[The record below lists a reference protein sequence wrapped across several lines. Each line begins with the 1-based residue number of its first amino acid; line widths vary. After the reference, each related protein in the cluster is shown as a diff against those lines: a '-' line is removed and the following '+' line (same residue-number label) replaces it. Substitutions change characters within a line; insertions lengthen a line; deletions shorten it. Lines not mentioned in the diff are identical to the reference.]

1 MKYFSILIFLIAF
14 QVAFSQESA
23 DIIEPEHIKT
33 VTLRSTNS
41 NKYAPIISLG
51 ESFLISFDDL
61 EADQKDYF
69 YKIEHFNFEWEPS
82 GISDREFI
90 AGYDQDRIRY
100 FENSFNTLQFFTHYK
115 VSFPNKNTK
124 IIISGNYK
132 ISILNDDDEILFTR
146 RFIVYEPKVNV
157 GVSVHRS
164 RDVSESDTKQTVQ
177 FIINHPNL
185 LINNPKQEIK
195 TVLLQN
201 NDWNTAITDLE
212 PQYYRGTQMLYKYI
226 DRTTFWA
233 GNEFHNFDSKSV
245 RNSTL
250 TIARVESGPE
260 LYHTILYT
268 NEERIDRPYTLYPD
282 INGNYVIRNIRGED
296 DAIDSDYTWVFFTLE
311 SLEDLEGKRIYVNG
325 SFNNWRFDSSNEMIY
340 NKNIGLYETKLLLK
354 QGFYNYQYIT
364 INQSDVISN
373 HDIDGSFYQTE
384 NEYSVLV
391 YYKKFGSRYDSI
403 IGYGKGNSENI
414 QN

>member
-1 MKYFSILIFLIAF
+1 MKYFSFLIFLLF
-14 QVAFSQESA
+14 SQMSFSQEGA
-23 DIIEPEHIKT
+23 DVIEPDYIKT
-33 VTLRSTNS
+33 VILRSTNA
-41 NKYAPIISLG
+41 NNFEPIIRLG
-51 ESFLISFDDL
+51 ESFKISFDDL

-90 AGYDQDRIRY
+90 AGYDQDRIRN
-100 FENSFNTLQFFTHYK
+100 FEDSFNTLQFFTHYK

-132 ISILNDDDEILFTR
+132 ISILNIDDEVVFTR
-146 RFIVYEPKVNV
+146 RFIIYEPIVDV
-157 GVSVHRS
+157 GVSIHRS
-164 RDVSESDTKQTVQ
+164 RDISESNSKQTAQ
-177 FIINHPNL
+177 FIINHPTL

-212 PQYYRGTQMLYKYI
+212 PQYYRGTQMLYKYL
-226 DRTTFWA
+226 DRTNFWA
-233 GNEFHNFDSKSV
+233 GNEFHHFDSKAV
-245 RNSTL
+245 RNSTV
-250 TIARVESGPE
+250 TIARVESGPD

-268 NEERIDRPYTLYPD
+268 NEERIDKPYTLNPD
-282 INGNYVIRNIRGED
+282 INGNFVIRNIRGED

-311 SLEDLEGKRIYVNG
+311 CLENLEGKKVYVSG
-325 SFNNWRFDSSNEMIY
+325 SFNNWRLDTSNEMIY
-340 NKNIGLYETKLLLK
+340 NKNTGLYETQLLLK
-354 QGFYNYQYIT
+354 QGFYNYQYLT
-364 INQSDVISN
+364 IDSDNAISN
-373 HDIDGSFYQTE
+373 HDIDGSFFQTE

-391 YYKKFGSRYDSI
+391 YYKKFGRRYDRI

-414 QN
+414 QQ

>member
-1 MKYFSILIFLIAF
+1 MKPFSILIFLVVF
-14 QVAFSQESA
+14 QTAFSQESA
-23 DIIEPEHIKT
+23 DVIEPEHIKT
-33 VTLRSTNS
+33 VSLRSANS
-41 NKYAPIISLG
+41 NNFAPIIRLG
-51 ESFLISFDDL
+51 ESFKVSFDDL

-90 AGYDQDRIRY
+90 AGYDQDRIRD

-132 ISILNDDDEILFTR
+132 ISFLNDDDEVLFTR
-146 RFIVYEPKVNV
+146 RFMVYEPKINV

-164 RDVSESDTKQTVQ
+164 REVSESDTKQTVQ
-177 FIINHPNL
+177 FIINHPDL
-185 LINNPKQEIK
+185 LINNPKREIK

-201 NDWNTAITDLE
+201 NDWNTAITNLE

-226 DRTTFWA
+226 DRTNFWA
-233 GNEFHNFDSKSV
+233 GNEFHYFDSKSV

-250 TIARVESGPE
+250 TIARVESGPD

-311 SLEDLEGKRIYVNG
+311 SLEDLEGKRVYVNG
-325 SFNNWRFDSSNEMIY
+325 SFNNWRLDSSNEMIY
-340 NKNIGLYETKLLLK
+340 NKNTGLYETQLLLK
-354 QGFYNYQYIT
+354 QGFYNYQYNT
-364 INQSDVISN
+364 IDQNDVISN

-391 YYKKFGSRYDSI
+391 YYKKFGRRYDRI

-414 QN
+414 QQ